1 MIADPPPTHIPPT
14 YPKALG
20 CDVYYVPMTT
30 VIDSGVGTRSQ
41 PGPPS
46 LFTEFYILILGDRNS
61 FSSISSY
68 AEMI

>member
-14 YPKALG
+14 YPKASG

-30 VIDSGVGTRSQ
+30 LIGSGVGTRSQ

-46 LFTEFYILILGDRNS
+46 LFTGFYILILGDRNS
-61 FSSISSY
+61 FASISSY

>member
-14 YPKALG
+14 YLKALG

-30 VIDSGVGTRSQ
+30 VIDSGLE
-41 PGPPS
+41 PGSPS

-61 FSSISSY
+61 FSSISSCP
-68 AEMI
+68 EMI